1 MKTALQSPELHRYV
15 HFLFLIN
22 PYNTIPK
29 ITVIDPAAIPTPISS
44 ITTFSFCAKSF
55 SETKKI
61 INIALITAEK
71 TTDNFLFLNS
81 LITLSK
87 RACGRKVG
95 LCNA

>member
-1 MKTALQSPELHRYV
+1 MTPALQSPWLHRYV

-55 SETKKI
+55 SDMTLTLVLQSDYDEPGR
-61 INIALITAEK
+61 AL
-71 TTDNFLFLNS
+71 
-81 LITLSK
+81 
-87 RACGRKVG
+87 V
-95 LCNA
+95 